1 MTRQEH
7 LERMRA
13 VEERYSS
20 ACHSVV
26 KHRRGTLALIK
37 DYEEQVLQEFD
48 SRQQGNAPSGVDH
61 WTLFYHHD
69 RHKTAGVTGV
79 LARQY
84 LRKFLEGEQGH
95 LCCYCQRPLFNIANA
110 KPIEHILP
118 RSAFVQYSFHFWN
131 LAVACVD
138 CNLLKSDDVW
148 LDSMDPIL
156 RHYPHPDSF
165 TGMYHPRFHV
175 FGDHV
180 KFFRIQTNEL
190 IISLYVGIT
199 AQGRALCNR
208 LLRQV
213 AAKEIVTYSNPV
225 LKDSLRTIN
234 NTTDELGQEAL
245 TAIDAFQAALTQKTL
260 ELIRVGQP

>member
-1 MTRQEH
+1 MTQQEH

-13 VEERYSS
+13 VEERYNS
-20 ACHSVV
+20 ACHSVE

-37 DYEEQVLQEFD
+37 DYEQRVLQEFD

-61 WTLFYHHD
+61 WTQFYHHD
-69 RHKTAGVTGV
+69 RHKTSGVTGV

-84 LRKFLEGEQGH
+84 LRKFLEAEQGH

-148 LDSMDPIL
+148 LDPTSPVL
-156 RHYPHPDSF
+156 RHYPQPDSF
-165 TGMYHPRFHV
+165 TDMYHPRFHL
-175 FGDHV
+175 FADHV
-180 KFFRIQTNEL
+180 KFFRIQTNDL

-225 LKDSLRTIN
+225 LKQSLNTIN
-234 NTTDELGQEAL
+234 STGEDLGEEAL
-245 TAIDAFQAALTQKTL
+245 TAVEAFQSALAKKTL
-260 ELIRVGQP
+260 ELVQIGQP